1 MLPKL
6 ILKKNMK
13 NNKYFSDIINLG
25 LVIFILLILGMLY
38 YKYHDKDNQIL

>member
-6 ILKKNMK
+6 IFKKTIK
-13 NNKYFSDIINLG
+13 NNKNFSDIINLG
-25 LVIFILLILGMLY
+25 LAIFILLILGMLY

>member
-6 ILKKNMK
+6 IFKKTIK

-25 LVIFILLILGMLY
+25 LAIFILLILGMLY